1 MMLTEKLPSLYPTNS
16 AYGLPTGQQIDYA
29 SVKISCT
36 WSKTLSVTNLMLADL
51 RAVNQDEHYSK
62 ISQVLERLSINWDQR
77 EVMPPYIDVIANMFS
92 ANVMRKIGGGK
103 TGGPNKNTAVT
114 A

>member
-1 MMLTEKLPSLYPTNS
+1 MMLQEKLPSLYPTNS
-16 AYGLPTGQQIDYA
+16 AYGLPTGQQIDFA
-29 SVKISCT
+29 SVKITCT

-62 ISQVLERLSINWDQR
+62 ISQVLDRLSINWDQR

-92 ANVMRKIGGGK
+92 ANVMRKIGGGN
-103 TGGPNKNTAVT
+103 TGPSKSKPTT
-114 A
+114 T

>member
-1 MMLTEKLPSLYPTNS
+1 
-16 AYGLPTGQQIDYA
+16 
-29 SVKISCT
+29 
-36 WSKTLSVTNLMLADL
+36 MLADL

-62 ISQVLERLSINWDQR
+62 ISQVLDRLSINWDQR

-103 TGGPNKNTAVT
+103 TGPSKNTAT
-114 A
+114 TT